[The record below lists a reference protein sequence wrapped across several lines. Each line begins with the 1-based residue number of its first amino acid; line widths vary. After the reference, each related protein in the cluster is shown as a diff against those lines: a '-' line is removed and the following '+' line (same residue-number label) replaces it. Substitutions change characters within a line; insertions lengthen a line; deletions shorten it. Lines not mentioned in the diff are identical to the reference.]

1 MKEIFNIDPCRAC
14 PMAGLCDSS
23 ECGMHLFSLD
33 TNRAPRF
40 DKDLAIPEP
49 LEEPAAKVIA
59 IGTLKH
65 ITGTQLTF
73 EFL

>member
-23 ECGMHLFSLD
+23 ECGMHLFKLD

-40 DKDLAIPEP
+40 DKDLVIPEP
-49 LEEPAAKVIA
+49 LEEPTAKVIA
-59 IGTLKH
+59 IGSPKH
-65 ITGTQLTF
+65 MTGKQLYFTF
-73 EFL
+73 